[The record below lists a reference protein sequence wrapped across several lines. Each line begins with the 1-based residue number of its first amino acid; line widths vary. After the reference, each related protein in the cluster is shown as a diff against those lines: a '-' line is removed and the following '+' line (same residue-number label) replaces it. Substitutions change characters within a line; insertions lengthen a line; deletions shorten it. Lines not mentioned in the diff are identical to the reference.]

1 MEYYWELV
9 HVWLTDVLKSIV
21 AGIKSKPIEI
31 IANIIMYSVA
41 FCLFYVVIKFIF
53 TYVLMRNIYIRR
65 YLRRYSGVF
74 RIFSIKIDHPIQ
86 TVLNIVQSISLIIAI
101 IFSDNITNMIQLSEV
116 KGRLEKYKSE
126 LGDVKS
132 NLFKVED
139 ELSEKRK
146 SLEELSKENTALSN
160 KSNKLLKQINEL
172 KNDIAISKIEGCFAD
187 IISKIQKYVV
197 DEYTKMSLDV
207 IKKKGNIKMNETVE
221 MMKKSF
227 QITQETLVK
236 RILESLFSQTFDEET
251 RKIYAVIFNMVSGNP
266 NLQSYVC
273 DVDAYIKERSDIFR
287 KKTFIFFNDKNF
299 AELIDIEQKL
309 SRKYMIP
316 NINNVVNFIKS
327 IESEMI
333 ASRWLSSF

>member
-41 FCLFYVVIKFIF
+41 FCLFCVVIKFIF

-86 TVLNIVQSISLIIAI
+86 TILNIVQSISLIIAI

-116 KGRLEKYKSE
+116 KGHLEKYKSE

-139 ELSEKRK
+139 ELSEK
-146 SLEELSKENTALSN
+146 KE
-160 KSNKLLKQINEL
+160 
-172 KNDIAISKIEGCFAD
+172 
-187 IISKIQKYVV
+187 
-197 DEYTKMSLDV
+197 
-207 IKKKGNIKMNETVE
+207 
-221 MMKKSF
+221 
-227 QITQETLVK
+227 
-236 RILESLFSQTFDEET
+236 
-251 RKIYAVIFNMVSGNP
+251 
-266 NLQSYVC
+266 
-273 DVDAYIKERSDIFR
+273 IFR
-287 KKTFIFFNDKNF
+287 RI
-299 AELIDIEQKL
+299 
-309 SRKYMIP
+309 
-316 NINNVVNFIKS
+316 IKGEYSS
-327 IESEMI
+327 I
-333 ASRWLSSF
+333 